1 MKANAIRWAIGWVAV
16 AVFFAAATPASGQ
29 FPVPDAVT
37 GNGAA
42 TIKKA
47 PNLMRMQ
54 IQISAEGKSLKEALS
69 KLSQRKEA
77 VRKKLAGM
85 GAADQAI
92 TFEDVNT
99 VAADPQQ
106 AMERMMRQRMGMRGG
121 GGGGGRGP
129 STGPAGAGAAASVKV
144 VVTLKAE
151 WPLAAKA
158 PEEIL
163 VASQDLQDKVKA
175 ADLAEMKTASLEE
188 QERLEEQAGNDFNQ
202 EGGPAPGEPVF
213 FFVAKI
219 SDDERTKAMAEAF
232 AKAKAQA
239 QELAKAA
246 GAELGGLKQLTG
258 SAAADVDPNQYRYM
272 QYAQYAGAYNYGQ
285 GNNADTNE
293 AVGMQA
299 GSVTMRVAVSAS
311 FGIK

>member
-1 MKANAIRWAIGWVAV
+1 MNAIRWAIGCMVVAV
-16 AVFFAAATPASGQ
+16 GFGASAQ

-37 GNGAA
+37 GNGTAV
-42 TIKKA
+42 IKKA

-54 IQISAEGKSLKEALS
+54 VQISAEGKNLKEALS
-69 KLSQRKEA
+69 KLSGRKEA
-77 VRKKLAGM
+77 AKKKLAGI
-85 GAADQAI
+85 GAAEEAI

-106 AMERMMRQRMGMRGG
+106 AMERMMRQRMGARAS
-121 GGGGGRGP
+121 GP
-129 STGPAGAGAAASVKV
+129 KPAAAGAAGAARVKV

-151 WPLAAKA
+151 WPLAGASA
-158 PEEIL
+158 EEIL
-163 VASQDLQDKVKA
+163 VASQEIQEKVKS
-175 ADLAEMKTASLEE
+175 ADVSEMKTASLEE
-188 QERLEEQAGNDFNQ
+188 QERLEEQAGN
-202 EGGPAPGEPVF
+202 EMAAPGMPAPGEPMF

-219 SDDERTKAMAEAF
+219 SEEERAKATAEAF

-246 GAELGGLKQLTG
+246 GAQMGNIKQLTG

-272 QYAQYAGAYNYGQ
+272 QYAQYGGMYNAGQNSG
-285 GNNADTNE
+285 DTNE
-293 AVGMQA
+293 AVGMAA
-299 GSVTMRVAVSAS
+299 GAVTMRVAVSAS